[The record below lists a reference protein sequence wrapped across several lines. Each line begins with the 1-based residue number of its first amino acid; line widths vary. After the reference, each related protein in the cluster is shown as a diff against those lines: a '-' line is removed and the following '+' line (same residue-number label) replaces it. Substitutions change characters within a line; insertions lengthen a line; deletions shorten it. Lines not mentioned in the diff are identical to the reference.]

1 MQTPIQHSQI
11 VVAVTDSALYPI
23 LSDVLTKAAYPFVR
37 ASNAN
42 KLAEQGHASAAR
54 VLIVD
59 STSPLLAEV
68 LQLKQTISDPALSFV
83 LLLHGAGPV
92 PVHAAHADAILP
104 VPFEPE
110 MLLRQVQLALRLLQL
125 EQRIHAMRMEREQ
138 NEAELLVA
146 KETAEAAS
154 RAKSEFLANTSH
166 EIRTPLNAIMGMT
179 SLLLDTSLTAEQR
192 DYVETIRTSGNTLL
206 NLISDLLDFSKIESG
221 RLELELRPFVL
232 HECIEEALDQVAAQ
246 AAAKRL
252 DLSYH
257 IDDITPPIVLGDTK
271 RVQQILLN
279 LLSNAVKFTRVG
291 EVAVRV
297 TATPLEH
304 EVARTDQVTGAWQD
318 DEAASYMIDIA
329 VHDTGIGIPPD
340 RLSMLFR
347 PFTQGDSSMSR
358 LYGGTGL
365 GLAISKR
372 LATMMGG
379 TAWAESVVGE
389 GSVFHFTFQ
398 ACSVVGTIPESIQP
412 NQPEL
417 RGLRLLIVDDNETSR
432 TALYDITRYWGMQPY
447 ALSSGVAA
455 INHLQHVKDYDLA
468 IIDLHM
474 PQVDGL
480 QLAMEIRADDRLFK
494 LPMILLSS
502 LGYQLDVESL
512 ALFAGILTRPIKAT
526 QLYEGIRAVFS
537 RVPPEQQTRFRR
549 PSIDRQMGARMPL
562 QILLAE
568 DNLVNQKVALKML
581 EKLGY
586 TAQVAA
592 NGVEVLELLNHTHFD
607 VILMDIQMPVMEGI
621 ETTLRIRRNA
631 DLPRQPRII
640 ALTAHAFQGERE
652 RYLALGMDD
661 YIPKPIE
668 IETLMETLRRCAPD
682 SQIPERPRR
691 ARVQSGTSEPEA
703 LPDQPPILDWR
714 VLEEYATLV
723 GDTDGTATRELIDL
737 YLSSTPSLFER
748 LQVAVQNNNAS
759 EAVRA
764 VHDLGSTSAS
774 IGVLR
779 LAKHARIL
787 ERQLR
792 YERPRNVHERIA
804 ELQEMFNAVQA
815 ELADSQTRMFAPT
828 DNDG

>member
-1 MQTPIQHSQI
+1 MQNLTQHSQI
-11 VVAVTDSALYPI
+11 VIAVADNALYADLASALTTATYVCFRVTTTDE
-23 LSDVLTKAAYPFVR
+23 LAA
-37 ASNAN
+37 
-42 KLAEQGHASAAR
+42 QCHASMAV
-54 VLIVD
+54 VLIAD
-59 STSPLLAEV
+59 SGSPLLAEA
-68 LQLKQTISDPALSFV
+68 LQLRQTISDPAVCFV
-83 LLLHGAGPV
+83 LLLHGAGPL
-92 PVHAAHADAILP
+92 PVHADHADAILP
-104 VPFEPE
+104 LPLVPE
-110 MLLRQVQLALRLLQL
+110 MLLRQVQLAFRVVQL
-125 EQRIHAMRMEREQ
+125 EQRTHAMRSEREQ
-138 NEAELLVA
+138 NEAELLAA

-192 DYVETIRTSGNTLL
+192 DYVETLRSSGDTLL

-221 RLELELRPFVL
+221 RLELELRPFII

-257 IDDITPPIVLGDTK
+257 IDDFTPAIVLGDAK

-279 LLSNAVKFTRVG
+279 LLSNAVKFTRTG

-297 TATPLEH
+297 TAIPLEQ
-304 EVARTDQVTGAWQD
+304 EVARTDQVIGTWQD

-329 VHDTGIGIPPD
+329 VHDTGIGIPLD
-340 RLSMLFR
+340 RLSLLFR

-398 ACSVVGTIPESIQP
+398 ACSVVGTIPESMQP

-432 TALYDITRYWGMQPY
+432 TALYDIARYWGMQPY

-474 PQVDGL
+474 PDVDGL
-480 QLAMEIRADDRLFK
+480 QLAMEIRADDRLFT
-494 LPMILLSS
+494 LPLVLLSS

-512 ALFAGILTRPIKAT
+512 SFFAGILTRPIKAA
-526 QLYEGIRAVFS
+526 QLYESIRAVFS
-537 RVPPEQQTRFRR
+537 HVPPEQQTRFRR
-549 PSIDRQMGARMPL
+549 PSIDRQMGAQMPL

-586 TAQVAA
+586 TAQVAE
-592 NGVEVLELLNHTHFD
+592 NGVEVLEMLNHAQFD

-652 RYLALGMDD
+652 RYIALGMDD

-668 IETLMETLRRCAPD
+668 IETLMEALRRCAPA
-682 SQIPERPRR
+682 SQMPERPRR
-691 ARVQSGTSEPEA
+691 ARMQSDDSEPEA
-703 LPDQPPILDWR
+703 PPDQPMILDWR

-748 LQVAVQNNNAS
+748 LQAAVQNNNAS

-774 IGVLR
+774 VGVLR
-779 LAKHARIL
+779 LSKHARIL

-792 YERPRNVHERIA
+792 YERPRNVHERIS
-804 ELQEMFNAVQA
+804 ELQEMFNAVKA
-815 ELADSQTRMFAPT
+815 ELADSQTRMFAST
-828 DNDG
+828 NGDG

>member
-1 MQTPIQHSQI
+1 MQNLTQHSQI
-11 VVAVTDSALYPI
+11 VVAVADDALYHT
-23 LSDVLTKAAYPFVR
+23 LVGALTTAAYTI
-37 ASNAN
+37 
-42 KLAEQGHASAAR
+42 AR
-54 VLIVD
+54 VTTATELTAQCHATAAVVLIAD
-59 STSPLLAEV
+59 SGSPLLAEA
-68 LQLKQTISDPALSFV
+68 LQLKQPISDPALCFM
-83 LLLHGAGPV
+83 LLLHGAGPL
-92 PVHAAHADAILP
+92 PVLADDADAILP
-104 VPFEPE
+104 LPLVPE
-110 MLLRQVQLALRLLQL
+110 MLLRQVQLAFRMLHL
-125 EQRIHAMRMEREQ
+125 EQRTHAMRSEREQ
-138 NEAELLVA
+138 NEAELLAA

-192 DYVETIRTSGNTLL
+192 DYVETIRSSGDTLL

-221 RLELELRPFVL
+221 RLELELRPFII

-246 AAAKRL
+246 AASKRL
-252 DLSYH
+252 DVSYH
-257 IDDITPPIVLGDTK
+257 IDDFTPAIALGDAK

-279 LLSNAVKFTRVG
+279 LLSNAVKFTRTG

-297 TATPLEH
+297 TATRLEQ
-304 EVARTDQVTGAWQD
+304 EVARTDQVIGAWQD

-340 RLSMLFR
+340 RLSLLFR

-398 ACSVVGTIPESIQP
+398 ACSVVGMIPESIRP

-432 TALYDITRYWGMQPY
+432 TALCDIARYWGMQPY

-494 LPMILLSS
+494 LPLILLSS

-512 ALFAGILTRPIKAT
+512 SFFAGILTRPIKAT
-526 QLYEGIRAVFS
+526 QLYEGIRAVFNHIA
-537 RVPPEQQTRFRR
+537 PEQQTRFRR
-549 PSIDRQMGARMPL
+549 PSIDRQMGAQMPL

-586 TAQVAA
+586 TAQVAE
-592 NGVEVLELLNHTHFD
+592 NGVEVLEMLNHTQFD
-607 VILMDIQMPVMEGI
+607 VILMDIQMPIMEGI

-652 RYLALGMDD
+652 RYIALGMDD

-668 IETLMETLRRCAPD
+668 IEALMEALRRCAPD
-682 SQIPERPRR
+682 SQMPERPRR
-691 ARVQSGTSEPEA
+691 ARVQSGDGEPEA
-703 LPDQPPILDWR
+703 PPDQPPPLDWS

-748 LQVAVQNNNAS
+748 LQVAVQNNNSS

-774 IGVLR
+774 VGVLR
-779 LAKHARIL
+779 LSKHARTL

-792 YERPRNVHERIA
+792 YERPRNVHERIG

-828 DNDG
+828 NGDG